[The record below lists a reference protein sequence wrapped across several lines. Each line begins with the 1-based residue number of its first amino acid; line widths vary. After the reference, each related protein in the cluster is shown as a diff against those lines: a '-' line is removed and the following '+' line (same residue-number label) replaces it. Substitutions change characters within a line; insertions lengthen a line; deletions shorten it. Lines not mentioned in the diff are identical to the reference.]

1 MADEVIK
8 AEGAEPEVDQI
19 EANEQQ
25 DAATETQ
32 KQTIDM
38 DAVNKMLEERDKKW
52 QSRFDKILAE
62 KKAEETKAMTVEDRI
77 KQLEEERQR
86 ERLDWSRKEAKA
98 QAQIDD
104 DLEAAILAYSS
115 TDPERIAEGARGIR
129 EMFDKTIAEY
139 KARIEELEK
148 NQRFSS
154 GPIKGGGKSQQG
166 LSNMSFD
173 ELMAYAAQG
182 DAEQAEVMAFQKQYK
197 K

>member
-1 MADEVIK
+1 MADEAIK
-8 AEGAEPEVDQI
+8 AEGAEPETDQI

-25 DAATETQ
+25 DAATDNQ
-32 KQTIDM
+32 KQTLDM

-104 DLEAAILAYSS
+104 DLETAILAYSS
-115 TDPERIAEGARGIR
+115 TDPEKIAEGARGIR
-129 EMFDKTIAEY
+129 EVFDKTIAEY
-139 KARIEELEK
+139 KTRIEELEK

-154 GPIKGGGKSQQG
+154 RPIKGGGKSQQG

>member
-1 MADEVIK
+1 MADEAIK

-25 DAATETQ
+25 DAATDNQ

-104 DLEAAILAYSS
+104 DLETAILAYSS

-139 KARIEELEK
+139 KTRIEELEK

-182 DAEQAEVMAFQKQYK
+182 DAERAEVMAFQKQYK

>member
-1 MADEVIK
+1 MAEEAIK

-19 EANEQQ
+19 EATEQQ
-25 DAATETQ
+25 DAATDNQE
-32 KQTIDM
+32 QTIDM

-104 DLEAAILAYSS
+104 DLETAILAYSS
-115 TDPERIAEGARGIR
+115 TDPEKIAEGAKGIR
-129 EMFDKTIAEY
+129 AVFDKTIAEY
-139 KARIEELEK
+139 KTRIEELEK

-154 GPIKGGGKSQQG
+154 GPVKGGGKPTQG

>member
-1 MADEVIK
+1 MADEAIK
-8 AEGAEPEVDQI
+8 AEGAEPETDQI

-25 DAATETQ
+25 DAATDNQE
-32 KQTIDM
+32 QTIDM